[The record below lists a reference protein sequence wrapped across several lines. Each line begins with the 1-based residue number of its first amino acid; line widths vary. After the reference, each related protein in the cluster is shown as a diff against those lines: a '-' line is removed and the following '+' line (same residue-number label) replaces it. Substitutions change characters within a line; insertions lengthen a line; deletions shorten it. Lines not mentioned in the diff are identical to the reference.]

1 MVAGRWVCLF
11 VEQNNFSAFEGI
23 MDKGSLKVP
32 AGKGGVI
39 MSGST
44 GARENPVVRV
54 VGDKSEGCK
63 IELGRGKSADS
74 IDLEKGAGDEFCS
87 KQRFEE

>member
-1 MVAGRWVCLF
+1 VVAGRWVCLF

-32 AGKGGVI
+32 AGKGGVT

-54 VGDKSEGCK
+54 VGDKSEGCT
-63 IELGRGKSADS
+63 IELGRQESADC
-74 IDLEKGAGDEFCS
+74 IDLEKGTGDEFCS

>member
-1 MVAGRWVCLF
+1 
-11 VEQNNFSAFEGI
+11 
-23 MDKGSLKVP
+23 MDKSSVKAGAGGEKVT
-32 AGKGGVI
+32 

-54 VGDKSEGCK
+54 VAENKAGCK
-63 IELGRGKSADS
+63 IELGRQESSDC
-74 IDLEKGAGDEFCS
+74 IDLERGTGDEFCS